1 MPRTVKFTLTQQRSQ
16 KEAQQQNIFGHGCA
30 WVAGQSHYSGTT
42 ADCIQAENL
51 IEGIKAENLL
61 AYKGY
66 DSDQILRQ
74 ATEANM
80 QVVIPPKK
88 NRKIQRE
95 YDKALYKHRHLV
107 ENAFLHLKR
116 WRGNTTRYAKNTASF
131 LDAVQ
136 IRCLALWLN
145 IS

>member
-1 MPRTVKFTLTQQRSQ
+1 VDAHGMPVRVFIT
-16 KEAQQQNIFGHGCA
+16 
-30 WVAGQSHYSGTT
+30 SGTT
-42 ADCIQAENL
+42 ADCIQAESL

-116 WRGNTTRYAKNTASF
+116 WRGIATRYAKNTASF
-131 LDAVQ
+131 LAAVQ